1 MDACV
6 VSFNGE
12 VYESQDGVA
21 TGLGVAGQV
30 ANIYLSSLDNFLMQS
45 GDIYLQFLRRYI
57 DDLLLLWSGSALD
70 LCAIANSWHPSLK
83 FDLSGDG
90 NVHFLDVALHIE
102 QNRSVSWS
110 MYEKPLNLH
119 LYVPA
124 NSYHPDSVFHS
135 LQIGG
140 FWRCLRRNSSTVD
153 AKRSLAAFKLR
164 LRDRGFSIAAF
175 ERIVKRYQ
183 DRIAAKQRRR
193 NTIRQ
198 VFLKVPFNK
207 DINVRWLHRQIHK
220 HCALVHQAVPNIRMG
235 LCWSTGMNLFRRRYK
250 DVWLYRVG

>member
-30 ANIYLSSLDNFLMQS
+30 ANIYLSSFDNFLMQS
-45 GDIYLQFLRRYI
+45 CDNYLQFLRRYI
-57 DDLLLLWSGSALD
+57 DDLLLLWSGSALE
-70 LCAIANSWHPSLK
+70 LSAIANSWHPSLK

-90 NVHFLDVALHIE
+90 NVHVLDVALHIE
-102 QNRSVSWS
+102 HNRSVSWA

-124 NSYHPDSVFHS
+124 NSCHPDSVFHS

-153 AKRSLAAFKLR
+153 VKRSLAAFKLR
-164 LRDRGFSIAAF
+164 LRDRGLNASSSGI
-175 ERIVKRYQ
+175 ETGLQRNSVTETLSVKC
-183 DRIAAKQRRR
+183 
-193 NTIRQ
+193 
-198 VFLKVPFNK
+198 F
-207 DINVRWLHRQIHK
+207 
-220 HCALVHQAVPNIRMG
+220 
-235 LCWSTGMNLFRRRYK
+235 
-250 DVWLYRVG
+250 